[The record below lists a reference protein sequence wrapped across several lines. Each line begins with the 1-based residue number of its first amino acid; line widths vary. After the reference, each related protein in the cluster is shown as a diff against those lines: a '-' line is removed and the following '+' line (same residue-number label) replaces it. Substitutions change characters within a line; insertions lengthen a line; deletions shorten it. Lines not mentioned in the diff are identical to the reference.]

1 MADFGAIKAQARQT
15 VHDVLS
21 VPALYSFNGGASVP
35 LTVTHRDR
43 NARHGDNGGEYAG
56 VLEGVDRIKFNRP
69 QIDAAG
75 ITLQRAGL
83 VTIPSEGYTYA
94 LDQEEP
100 ALGSINIYWS
110 VVRQL

>member
-1 MADFGAIKAQARQT
+1 MDFGAIKAQARQT

-21 VPALYSFNGGASVP
+21 VPALYSFNGGEQVP

-43 NARHGDNGGEYAG
+43 NSQVGDNGEYAG
-56 VLEGVDRIKFNRP
+56 VLTGVDRIKFNRP
-69 QIDAAG
+69 QLAAASL
-75 ITLQRAGL
+75 TLKRNGL
-83 VTIPSEGYTYA
+83 VEIPSEGFTYA

-100 ALGSINIYWS
+100 ALGSINVYWS